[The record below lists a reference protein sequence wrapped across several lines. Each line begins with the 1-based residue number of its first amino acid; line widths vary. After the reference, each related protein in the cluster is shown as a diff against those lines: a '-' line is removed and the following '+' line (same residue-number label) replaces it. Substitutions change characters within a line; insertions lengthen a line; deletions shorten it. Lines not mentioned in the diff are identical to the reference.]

1 MSVVLLLA
9 ALAIL
14 VGVVVV
20 AVGRGGELAIFR
32 PDLPP
37 QRPVF
42 ATGTD
47 VAAFRPPPAFFGYSA
62 PATDSALAQIA
73 QAVAER
79 DAELARLRAQLA
91 QLRGDPEPPQ
101 TRWLTPDS
109 AYQDTA
115 YQDSAYRDQSYR
127 DPASRD
133 PASRDPAS
141 RDPANRD
148 PAYRDTAPHDPG
160 YHQSAFP
167 EPRLWPGSESGAAD
181 DGPALPPG
189 WPGLDDEP
197 EPPDWAAPG
206 QPGWSARVAYGEGE
220 SEGHYSPTGHP
231 PPGHAAPDESWDEPA
246 DETGDGA
253 GQHG

>member
-1 MSVVLLLA
+1 MSVVLILA

-14 VGVVVV
+14 AGVVVV

-62 PATDSALAQIA
+62 PATDTALAQIA

-91 QLRGDPEPPQ
+91 QLRGDSEQ
-101 TRWLTPDS
+101 H
-109 AYQDTA
+109 
-115 YQDSAYRDQSYR
+115 DQ
-127 DPASRD
+127 
-133 PASRDPAS
+133 
-141 RDPANRD
+141 
-148 PAYRDTAPHDPG
+148 G
-160 YHQSAFP
+160 YHQQAFP
-167 EPRLWPGSESGAAD
+167 EPRPWPGVEPDAGEA
-181 DGPALPPG
+181 GPALPPG

-206 QPGWSARVAYGEGE
+206 GPGWPARLACDEDEDAG
-220 SEGHYSPTGHP
+220 SP
-231 PPGHAAPDESWDEPA
+231 AEAPLPEQQ
-246 DETGDGA
+246 TGDEA
-253 GQHG
+253 GRDG

>member
-14 VGVVVV
+14 AGVVVV

-91 QLRGDPEPPQ
+91 QLRGDPEQP
-101 TRWLTPDS
+101 LTPG
-109 AYQDTA
+109 
-115 YQDSAYRDQSYR
+115 
-127 DPASRD
+127 
-133 PASRDPAS
+133 
-141 RDPANRD
+141 
-148 PAYRDTAPHDPG
+148 PAYHDPG
-160 YHQSAFP
+160 YHQPPFP
-167 EPRLWPGSESGAAD
+167 EPRPWPGLAPDAAGA
-181 DGPALPPG
+181 GSALPPG

-206 QPGWSARVAYGEGE
+206 GLRLDW
-220 SEGHYSPTGHP
+220 
-231 PPGHAAPDESWDEPA
+231 AAPGDDREDEGDDSPGQPA
-246 DETGDGA
+246 PLEEQTGDEA
-253 GQHG
+253 GHDG